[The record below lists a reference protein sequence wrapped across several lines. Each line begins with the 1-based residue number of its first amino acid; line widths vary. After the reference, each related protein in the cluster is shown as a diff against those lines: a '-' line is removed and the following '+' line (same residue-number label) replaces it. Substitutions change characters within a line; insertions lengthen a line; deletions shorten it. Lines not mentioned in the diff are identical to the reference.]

1 MAISRVL
8 LVATSSL
15 FLLSAA
21 SVNAKLTVQAVIE
34 SIEKNHPK
42 IQELAAKRAQAEQE
56 EMAALGAFDPVIEQ
70 NTNLRLSGY
79 YTGQFIEQK
88 VSRRFQSIG
97 GEMFGGYRLSG
108 GSFPEYEGDYR
119 TLGGG
124 EPNIG
129 VALSLLQN
137 REIDDERNALQN
149 ALLKREHWRARE
161 RATRNQTLFYG
172 LSAFLDWYSASLQY
186 QVIRELV
193 INSEERLE
201 GIKGRVASGD
211 LAQISLVEFEVTL
224 LTRNQALQ
232 KAKLELLLAKE
243 ALVFYWRDEYG
254 EMRPVTD
261 IPDDANGIDWPYVI
275 PPLSEAEI
283 QRTIRLHPIVIA
295 LEAEQKQAINNE
307 RLSANDLLPTL
318 DIEFKVAR
326 DVGGGSETLDGT
338 ETKLGLQFKMPLGFR
353 TAKAKNAQA
362 KLKVKEFDYALK
374 DLTDSMSRDIH
385 QAMDG
390 IQFSNQILEMNE
402 KTVKLTE
409 KLLAQE
415 SIRFKAGASDLFL
428 LNNREA
434 TAITAKLERIQARI
448 DFYKQQLSY
457 LAITAELAR

>member
-1 MAISRVL
+1 MAISRIL
-8 LVATSSL
+8 LVTIS
-15 FLLSAA
+15 FLLLFS
-21 SVNAKLTVQAVIE
+21 SFPIRAKLTVQAVIE

-42 IQELAAKRAQAEQE
+42 IQEAAAKRAQAEQE
-56 EMAALGAFDPVIEQ
+56 EMAALGNFDTVVEQ

-79 YTGQFIEQK
+79 YSGQFIEHK
-88 VSRRFQSIG
+88 VSRRFRSIG

-108 GSFPEYEGDYR
+108 GSFPEYEGEMR

-124 EPNIG
+124 EANMG
-129 VALSLLQN
+129 VAFSLLQD
-137 REIDDERNALQN
+137 REVDDERNALQN

-161 RATRNQTLFYG
+161 KAILNQTLFYG

-201 GIKGRVASGD
+201 GIKGRVTSGD
-211 LAQISLVEFEVTL
+211 LAQISLTEFEVTL

-232 KAKLELLLAKE
+232 KAKLELLLSKE
-243 ALVFYWRDEYG
+243 ALVFYWRDEFG
-254 EMRPVTD
+254 KMRPVSD
-261 IPDDANGIDWPYVI
+261 IPDDANGIDWPYII
-275 PPLSEAEI
+275 PPLVEDEI
-283 QRTIRLHPIVIA
+283 QRTIRLHPLVAA
-295 LEAEQKQAINNE
+295 LAAEQKQAINDE
-307 RLSANDLLPTL
+307 RLSANNLLPTL
-318 DIEFKVAR
+318 DVEFKVAR

-338 ETKLGLQFKMPLGFR
+338 ETKLGVNFKMPLGFR

-385 QAMDG
+385 QAIDG
-390 IQFSNQILEMNE
+390 IEFSNQILEMND
-402 KTVKLTE
+402 KTVALTE
-409 KLLAQE
+409 KLLEQE
-415 SIRFKAGASDLFL
+415 FIRFRAGASDLFL

-434 TAITAKLERIQARI
+434 SAITAKLERIQARI